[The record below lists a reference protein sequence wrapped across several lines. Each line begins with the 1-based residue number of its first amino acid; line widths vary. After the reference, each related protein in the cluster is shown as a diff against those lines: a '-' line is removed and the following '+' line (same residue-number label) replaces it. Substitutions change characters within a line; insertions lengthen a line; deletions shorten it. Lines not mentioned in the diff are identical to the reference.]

1 MDTASLRPSTVF
13 AITAGTVVTGF
24 LAYAIYF
31 DHRRRTD
38 VEFRKTLK
46 KESRAQAK
54 AEREAKDAEAE
65 KQKTSIREAVERA
78 NRDGYPD
85 GELERE
91 QFFMEQIQLAEEY
104 QKDGE
109 SRCVSQKDSDF

>member
-1 MDTASLRPSTVF
+1 MDTTNVRTTTVL
-13 AITAGTVVTGF
+13 AITAGSIITGF
-24 LAYAIYF
+24 VAYAIYF

-38 VEFRKTLK
+38 AAFRKGLK
-46 KESRAQAK
+46 RESRAQAK

-65 KQKTSIREAVERA
+65 KQKNTVQDAVERA
-78 NRDGYPD
+78 NREGYPD
-85 GELERE
+85 GEIERE

-109 SRCVSQKDSDF
+109 ESPSRRRE